1 MDTTRT
7 DELKQALETELA
19 SLDKQLRDY
28 GTEPGESIDV
38 ESDEGFADSAQAT
51 AERSSLLGMVGQL
64 QATRKEVVDA
74 LARIED
80 GTYGYCEETGEPISI
95 RRLEA
100 RPIATLSLEAQERHE
115 RNERV
120 YRDD

>member
-7 DELKQALETELA
+7 DELKRALETELA

-74 LARIED
+74 LARIEG
-80 GTYGYCEETGEPISI
+80 GTYGRCENCGREIPFE
-95 RRLEA
+95 RLEA
-100 RPIATLSLEAQERHE
+100 LPSTRFCMDCKQASRS
-115 RNERV
+115 
-120 YRDD
+120 